1 MAPAVSVRTT
11 RCDRGGSGKGNR
23 ARSNTIRVSFEREAF
38 LKASPSVG
46 DVSVVIPAY
55 NVAAFLPETLASVFA
70 QTLLPA
76 EVIVV
81 DDGST
86 DDTAEIARNFGAT
99 VISRANGGISA
110 ARNTGI
116 RAARCGYVAL
126 LDADDLWMPEKL
138 EVQLAALAAAAVPS
152 FSFTDFHTF
161 DSRGVRPVKSTLR
174 AHPAFR
180 RTVRRAP
187 LGTNVVV
194 SASERRPVLPDIYFL
209 PSSAVIR
216 RADILAVGGFDESL
230 RGCEDTEFFLR
241 LFKLVPAI
249 AVMRPLM
256 RYRRHEAQNTAS
268 PTRVMR
274 YEFAMIDRI
283 VHDPTRYPIADV
295 RYYRG
300 KSALIHHRIGVC
312 EARLGRFD
320 AALTSFETSLQERRT
335 LRTFFA
341 LVAAQSARN
350 VVGRSCFVALR
361 AIRRAM
367 RSY

>member
-1 MAPAVSVRTT
+1 VRANT
-11 RCDRGGSGKGNR
+11 RS
-23 ARSNTIRVSFEREAF
+23 VSFERETF
-38 LKASPSVG
+38 RKASTHIA

-55 NVAAFLPETLASVFA
+55 NVAAFLAETLASVFA
-70 QTLLPA
+70 QTLPPA
-76 EVIVV
+76 EIIVV
-81 DDGST
+81 DDGSK
-86 DDTAEIARNFGAT
+86 DDTAEIARNLGVT

-116 RAARCGYVAL
+116 RAARCEYVAL

-138 EVQLAALAAAAVPS
+138 EVQLAALAAASVPS
-152 FSFTDFHTF
+152 FSFTDFHIF
-161 DSRGVRPVKSTLR
+161 DSRGVRAVKSTLR

-180 RTVRRAP
+180 RTVRHAP
-187 LGTNVVV
+187 AGANVVV
-194 SASERRPVLPDIYFL
+194 AASESRPVLPDMYFL

-216 RADILAVGGFDESL
+216 RADVLAVGGFDESL

-249 AVMRPLM
+249 AVMRPLL

-268 PTRVMR
+268 PTRVLT
-274 YEFAMIDRI
+274 YEFAVIDRI
-283 VHDPTRYPIADV
+283 VRDPVAYPIADV
-295 RYYRG
+295 RYYSG
-300 KSALIHHRIGVC
+300 KGALIHHRIGIC

-320 AALTSFETSLQERRT
+320 EALASFETSFRERRT

-341 LVAAQSARN
+341 LVATRSARN

-361 AIRRAM
+361 ALRRAM
-367 RSY
+367 RAF

>member
-1 MAPAVSVRTT
+1 MR
-11 RCDRGGSGKGNR
+11 N
-23 ARSNTIRVSFEREAF
+23 VSFERETSRKTSTRIA
-38 LKASPSVG
+38 

-55 NVAAFLPETLASVFA
+55 NATAFLAETLASVFA
-70 QTLLPA
+70 QTLPPA
-76 EVIVV
+76 EIIVV

-86 DDTAEIARNFGAT
+86 DDTANVARNLGVT

-110 ARNTGI
+110 ARNSGV
-116 RAARCGYVAL
+116 RAARSEYVAL

-138 EVQLAALAAAAVPS
+138 EVQVAALAAAAVPS

-161 DSRGVRPVKSTLR
+161 DSRGVRAPRSELR

-180 RTVRRAP
+180 RTVGRAP
-187 LGTNVVV
+187 SGANVVV
-194 SASERRPVLPDIYFL
+194 SASESRPVLPDMYFV

-216 RADILAVGGFDESL
+216 RADVLAAGGFDESL

-249 AVMRPLM
+249 AVMRPLL
-256 RYRRHEAQNTAS
+256 RYRRHETQNTAS
-268 PTRVMR
+268 PKRVMT
-274 YEFAMIDRI
+274 YEFALIDRI
-283 VHDPTRYPIADV
+283 LHDPGRYPDADA

-300 KSALIHHRIGVC
+300 KGALIHHRIGVC
-312 EARLGRFD
+312 EARLGHFD
-320 AALTSFETSLQERRT
+320 EALASFETSFRKRRT

-341 LVAAQSARN
+341 IVAARSARN

-361 AIRRAM
+361 ALRRAL
-367 RSY
+367 RS